1 VLGAG
6 INCQFDFGLP
16 IEADDEGV
24 KVQHFVTTTIVH
36 ATPNCEF
43 VVKVNGTLPMR
54 IALLV
59 AKFEPGGLL
68 NVNTNVCSGLAQK
81 GHQVS
86 LVSATVDPGT
96 FTSLPAGAFSL
107 GANSSLQSF
116 FRLRSS
122 IFNGDFD
129 VVIVSQLFMGLVAL
143 VARPRHST
151 TSLLIVEHSSLEYW
165 KESPKIKDRLVLL
178 LSKVLLGKTDQIA
191 AVSKETTKSINEQFR
206 SLKRPAV
213 YLPNPVLNGNELVF
227 KEEEEKAV
235 IRSGLVFAGRLVPG
249 KRVPDI
255 IHAFAQIA
263 SEVPD
268 DLTILGDGPEMQIC
282 VNLVNELG
290 LNDRVFF
297 KGFVDNVTEFFQVAK
312 CLVLASESEGLPTV
326 LIEALAQGCQIVSTD
341 CPTGP
346 REILE
351 NGKYGRLVEVGD
363 IEGMSE
369 AIKMATQKTITT
381 DGLVEHLRQF
391 STENSANSYERL
403 CAEIVSIRR
412 KLYQK

>member
-1 VLGAG
+1 
-6 INCQFDFGLP
+6 
-16 IEADDEGV
+16 
-24 KVQHFVTTTIVH
+24 
-36 ATPNCEF
+36 
-43 VVKVNGTLPMR
+43 MR

-143 VARPRHST
+143 VSRPRHSS

-326 LIEALAQGCQIVSTD
+326 LIEALAQGCQVVSTD

-346 REILE
+346 REILD
-351 NGKYGRLVEVGD
+351 NGKFGGLVTVGD
-363 IEGMSE
+363 QSMMVEKIEE
-369 AIKMATQKTITT
+369 ALLSTPKVVGLANHLGQYTQSASIGRYEMICYEASTFRI
-381 DGLVEHLRQF
+381 ESF
-391 STENSANSYERL
+391 S
-403 CAEIVSIRR
+403 RR
-412 KLYQK
+412 DSLKQ

>member
-1 VLGAG
+1 
-6 INCQFDFGLP
+6 
-16 IEADDEGV
+16 
-24 KVQHFVTTTIVH
+24 
-36 ATPNCEF
+36 
-43 VVKVNGTLPMR
+43 MR

-68 NVNTNVCSGLAQK
+68 NVNTNVFSGLAQK
-81 GHQVS
+81 GHPVS

-143 VARPRHST
+143 VSRPRHSS
-151 TSLLIVEHSSLEYW
+151 TSLLIIEHSSLDYW
-165 KESPKIKDRLVLL
+165 KGSPKIKDRLVLL
-178 LSKVLLGKTDQIA
+178 LSKVLLGRADQIA

-213 YLPNPVLNGNELVF
+213 YLPNPVLKGDELVF
-227 KEEEEKAV
+227 KEEEKKAV
-235 IRSGLVFAGRLVPG
+235 IRSGVVFAGRLVPG

-268 DLTILGDGPEMQIC
+268 DLTILGDGPEMKIC

-297 KGFVDNVTEFFQVAK
+297 KGFVNNVKQSFAK
-312 CLVLASESEGLPTV
+312 SQCVVLASEFEGLPTV
-326 LIEALAQGCQIVSTD
+326 LIEAMAQGCQVVSTN

-346 REILE
+346 AEILD
-351 NGKYGRLVEVGD
+351 NGKYGYLVEIGD
-363 IEGMSE
+363 IKGLSSAMKSALQLSRTKESL
-369 AIKMATQKTITT
+369 ALHLNQFTT
-381 DGLVEHLRQF
+381 D
-391 STENSANSYERL
+391 NSADAYEKVCQETISL
-403 CAEIVSIRR
+403 RR
-412 KLYQK
+412 KLLTK